1 MLSFAMLF
9 FIAATVVLAVVSV
22 LLGHSLIRAYTQMG
36 HRQDPDH
43 HLRPSIIL
51 ETVWTLMPL
60 GLLVVLLILTYQAI

>member
-1 MLSFAMLF
+1 MTFTMLL
-9 FIAATVVLAVVSV
+9 FIAATVILAVVSL

-36 HRQDPDH
+36 RRQEPDH
-43 HLRPSIIL
+43 HLRPSVVL